1 MRAQVGPREKAYR
14 LPLMRAAW
22 FDVGSL
28 LTPCEESTTN
38 REKYSSRCRRPM

>member
-14 LPLMRAAW
+14 LLLMRAAW

-28 LTPCEESTTN
+28 LTPSEESTTN
-38 REKYSSRCRRPM
+38 RD